1 MYKLNKTLQTINDVL
16 FGVVSSGLSKYLDLR
31 TPKALRE
38 GLQMTGLAM
47 VNLRPQSG
55 LQDLSKLMRS
65 NSETR
70 WGNKFGMLL
79 LPIYYHRSCTDPL
92 QFLTR
97 AKAMID
103 RKKLSLEAFFSYK
116 IGYLVMS
123 CLGPKFACML
133 NYRILCNTTF
143 TISNVLGP
151 REEITIAANP
161 ITYIRANTSSLPHA
175 ITMHMLSYAGR
186 ADMQILVAKEIIP
199 DPEVLASCF
208 EEALLELKKAAETA
222 TKT

>member
-1 MYKLNKTLQTINDVL
+1 MCKLNKTLQTINDVL

-65 NSETR
+65 NSATR
-70 WGNKFGMLL
+70 WGNKF
-79 LPIYYHRSCTDPL
+79 
-92 QFLTR
+92 
-97 AKAMID
+97 
-103 RKKLSLEAFFSYK
+103 EAFFSYK